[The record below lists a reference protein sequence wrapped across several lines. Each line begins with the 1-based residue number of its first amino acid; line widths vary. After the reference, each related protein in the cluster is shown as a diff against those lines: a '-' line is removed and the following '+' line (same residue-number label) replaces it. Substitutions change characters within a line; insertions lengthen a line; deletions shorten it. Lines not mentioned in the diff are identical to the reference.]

1 MSSLHHWGNNDNRK
15 YWIPFC
21 NNFSSILIIN
31 FYPLL
36 LELEKENNVTKL
48 YTMYEATTLPQ
59 LQ

>member
-1 MSSLHHWGNNDNRK
+1 M
-15 YWIPFC
+15 
-21 NNFSSILIIN
+21 IIN